1 MRNDPSSTH
10 PPHSEA
16 SIPAK
21 DKACPNEPEGQSSM
35 KGFDEMMGD
44 AENMIQQGLQTL
56 NHWGDEARH
65 ILKDRPELV
74 VASVSIA
81 GFMTGLLLRQR
92 KLTTQNTGKLSA
104 NPMVMFVAGVVA
116 GFTMGPRVMQQINPP
131 SREEESSP
139 QARIPHP

>member
-1 MRNDPSSTH
+1 MRNDPESEQST
-10 PPHSEA
+10 PPKG
-16 SIPAK
+16 P
-21 DKACPNEPEGQSSM
+21 Q
-35 KGFDEMMGD
+35 GFDHHERPQGFDDMMGD
-44 AENMIQQGLQTL
+44 AENMIQQGLHTL

-104 NPMVMFVAGVVA
+104 NPMVMFVAGAVA
-116 GFTMGPRVMQQINPP
+116 GFTMGPRVMQQINKTTG
-131 SREEESSP
+131 EEQSSP
-139 QARIPHP
+139 QPRIPHP